1 MHGLQLLFAAGL
13 AAASPAVP
21 VAANPVRSAYTTVDL
36 KLCKQMPRRVDG
48 EAWHCEGLPGVPVY
62 VAADHTKYFV
72 SAGSNAAK
80 RRAATQTLGASNSIF
95 AGGSARATIEWRFER
110 RGEQQ
115 VPYAM
120 IIRFHTSREGKR
132 GDVLVVYKVSATE
145 TCHAAHI
152 DALANDNAI
161 ALARS
166 IADGNAK
173 TFDCKREPGTL
184 GASGRSPM

>member
-13 AAASPAVP
+13 AAGSPAVP

-36 KLCKQMPRRVDG
+36 KVCQPIKRSGLGR
-48 EAWHCEGLPGVPVY
+48 AWRCEGLPGVPVY
-62 VAADHTKYFV
+62 VAAQNLRHFV
-72 SAGSNAAK
+72 SVGRNPET
-80 RRAATQTLGASNSIF
+80 RRAATQTLDASNSIF
-95 AGGSARATIEWRFER
+95 ASGSARATIEWRFDR

-120 IIRFHTSREGKR
+120 IIRFHTSRQGKR
-132 GDVLVVYKVSATE
+132 GDVLVVYKVSASE

-152 DALANDNAI
+152 DALANDRAI
-161 ALARS
+161 ALART

-173 TFDCKREPGTL
+173 TFDCSREPATE